1 MNNKLLYEISNFGT
15 PIYFYLKEK
24 ILENS
29 EKLKNYFK
37 NVNIFYAV
45 KANFNLKILEIFKEQ
60 GFGFEVVSKG
70 ELKLALSTKIDPK
83 KIIFN
88 GNGKTYEEVKFAIE
102 NGIEF
107 FNFDSL
113 DQLLLL
119 EETAKA
125 LNKTIKALMRIKP
138 LVDVETHSHLQTGTF
153 TSKFGLSDEEIDEVI
168 DIYKKLK
175 NTKIIGI
182 HSHIGSNIKDEE
194 PFIKS
199 AYRVLKI
206 SKVIENLEILNF
218 GGGFSINMNF
228 KEIPKLYNEL
238 SNKYQIFIEPGRYLI
253 ADAGFILTKVISIKK
268 GYPYDFL
275 VIDCGMSELIRPALY
290 SAYHPIRSLEN
301 RNSEKFYI
309 VVGPI
314 CESSDVFGEYFLPN
328 MKLNELLII
337 ENCGAY
343 GYSMSSNYNGRE
355 KPLEILIENEK
366 LEIINERK
374 FL

>member
-1 MNNKLLYEISNFGT
+1 MSNLLYEISKLGT

-29 EKLKNYFK
+29 QKLKNH
-37 NVNIFYAV
+37 
-45 KANFNLKILEIFKEQ
+45 FKE
-60 GFGFEVVSKG
+60 F
-70 ELKLALSTKIDPK
+70 
-83 KIIFN
+83 
-88 GNGKTYEEVKFAIE
+88 KFAIE
-102 NGIEF
+102 NGFEF

-119 EETAKA
+119 EETARE

-175 NTKIIGI
+175 NVKIIGI

-206 SKVIENLEILNF
+206 AKIFDNVEILNF
-218 GGGFSINMNF
+218 GGGFAINMNF
-228 KEIPKLYNEL
+228 IEIPKLYNEL

-253 ADAGFILTKVISIKK
+253 AKK
-268 GYPYDFL
+268 GYPHDFL

-290 SAYHPIRSLEN
+290 SAYHPI
-301 RNSEKFYI
+301 
-309 VVGPI
+309 
-314 CESSDVFGEYFLPN
+314 CEISDVFGENFLPN
-328 MKLNELLII
+328 MK
-337 ENCGAY
+337 
-343 GYSMSSNYNGRE
+343 RE
-355 KPLEILIENEK
+355 KPLEILIENDK
-366 LEIINERK
+366 FEIINERK

>member
-1 MNNKLLYEISNFGT
+1 MNNK

-24 ILENS
+24 I
-29 EKLKNYFK
+29 
-37 NVNIFYAV
+37 
-45 KANFNLKILEIFKEQ
+45 KANFNPKILKIFKEQ

-70 ELKLALSTKIDPK
+70 ELKLALSTKINPQ

-102 NGIEF
+102 NGVEF

-138 LVDVETHSHLQTGTF
+138 LVD
-153 TSKFGLSDEEIDEVI
+153 
-168 DIYKKLK
+168 
-175 NTKIIGI
+175 
-182 HSHIGSNIKDEE
+182 
-194 PFIKS
+194 
-199 AYRVLKI
+199 
-206 SKVIENLEILNF
+206 KVIENLEILNF
-218 GGGFSINMNF
+218 GGGFAISMNF

-253 ADAGFILTKVISIKK
+253 ADAGFILTKVISIKS

-309 VVGPI
+309 VVGQF
-314 CESSDVFGEYFLPN
+314 VKAQMFLVSTFYQ
-328 MKLNELLII
+328 I
-337 ENCGAY
+337 
-343 GYSMSSNYNGRE
+343 
-355 KPLEILIENEK
+355 
-366 LEIINERK
+366 
-374 FL
+374 

>member
-1 MNNKLLYEISNFGT
+1 MNKLLYEISNLGT

-29 EKLKNYFK
+29 QKLKNYFK

-45 KANFNLKILEIFKEQ
+45 KANFNPKILEIFEEQ
-60 GFGFEVVSKG
+60 EFGFEVVSKG
-70 ELKLALSTKIDPK
+70 ELKLALLTKINPK

-102 NGIEF
+102 NGVEF

-175 NTKIIGI
+175 NVKIIGI

-218 GGGFSINMNF
+218 GGGFAINMNF

-238 SNKYQIFIEPGRYLI
+238 SSKYQIFIEPGRYLI
-253 ADAGFILTKVISIKK
+253 ADAGFILTRVISIKR

-314 CESSDVFGEYFLPN
+314 CESSDVFGEYFLPS

-355 KPLEILIENEK
+355 KPLEILIENDK
-366 LEIINERK
+366 FEIINERK

>member
-1 MNNKLLYEISNFGT
+1 MSNLLYEISKLGT

-29 EKLKNYFK
+29 QKLKNHFK

-70 ELKLALSTKIDPK
+70 ELKLALLTKINPK

-102 NGIEF
+102 NGVEF

-119 EETAKA
+119 EETAKE

-168 DIYKKLK
+168 
-175 NTKIIGI
+175 IGI

-194 PFIKS
+194 P
-199 AYRVLKI
+199 
-206 SKVIENLEILNF
+206 
-218 GGGFSINMNF
+218 
-228 KEIPKLYNEL
+228 YNEF

-253 ADAGFILTKVISIKK
+253 AKK
-268 GYPYDFL
+268 GYPHDFL

-290 SAYHPIRSLEN
+290 SAYHPI
-301 RNSEKFYI
+301 NSEKFYI

-328 MKLNELLII
+328 MK
-337 ENCGAY
+337 
-343 GYSMSSNYNGRE
+343 RE
-355 KPLEILIENEK
+355 KPLEILIENDK
-366 LEIINERK
+366 FEIINERK

>member
-29 EKLKNYFK
+29 QKLKNYFK
-37 NVNIFYAV
+37 NVSIFYAV
-45 KANFNLKILEIFKEQ
+45 KANFNPKILKIFKEQ
-60 GFGFEVVSKG
+60 GFGFEVVS
-70 ELKLALSTKIDPK
+70 
-83 KIIFN
+83 N

-102 NGIEF
+102 NGVEF

-138 LVDVETHSHLQTGTF
+138 LVD
-153 TSKFGLSDEEIDEVI
+153 
-168 DIYKKLK
+168 
-175 NTKIIGI
+175 
-182 HSHIGSNIKDEE
+182 
-194 PFIKS
+194 
-199 AYRVLKI
+199 
-206 SKVIENLEILNF
+206 KVIENLEILNF
-218 GGGFSINMNF
+218 GGGFAISMNF

-253 ADAGFILTKVISIKK
+253 ADAGFILTKVISIKS

-343 GYSMSSNYNGRE
+343 ARE
-355 KPLEILIENEK
+355 KPLEILIENDK
-366 LEIINERK
+366 FEIINERK

>member
-1 MNNKLLYEISNFGT
+1 MSNLLYEISKCGT

-29 EKLKNYFK
+29 QKLKNHFK

-70 ELKLALSTKIDPK
+70 ELKLALLTKINPK

-102 NGIEF
+102 NGVEF

-119 EETAKA
+119 EETAKE

-153 TSKFGLSDEEIDEVI
+153 TSKFGLGDEEIDEVI

-175 NTKIIGI
+175 NVKIIGI

-206 SKVIENLEILNF
+206 AKIFDNIEILNF
-218 GGGFSINMNF
+218 GGGFAINMNF

-268 GYPYDFL
+268 GYPHDFL

-355 KPLEILIENEK
+355 KPLEILIENDK
-366 LEIINERK
+366 FEIINERK